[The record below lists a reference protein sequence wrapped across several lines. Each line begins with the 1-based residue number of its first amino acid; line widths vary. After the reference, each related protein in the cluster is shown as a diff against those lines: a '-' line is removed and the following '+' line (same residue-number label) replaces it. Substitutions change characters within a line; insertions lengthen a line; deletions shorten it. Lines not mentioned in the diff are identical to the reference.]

1 MTGESVQLV
10 QLGSR
15 YDLVDEIGRG
25 STATVWSGRR
35 RDTGERVAVK
45 VLHADLG
52 ADPDV
57 VARFVAERG
66 LLTAVVHPNLVRV
79 HDLVVDGE
87 RLALVCDLVTGG
99 TLRDRLAAGPMLL
112 PDAVR
117 IGHDIGSGLDA
128 LHRAGIVHAD
138 VKPENILLE
147 EGGSRPHRTAERA
160 LLTDLGVSRL
170 LGTGRVTAGA
180 RERERGLL
188 GTPGY
193 LAPEVALGAVPGA
206 AADVYALGVVLYEM
220 LTGQAPVRPSDD
232 RRPGT
237 RVNIT
242 GAQRPI
248 PDVPREVWRLVGRC
262 LRADP
267 EARVSAREASE
278 VLARREYGRI
288 VAPAASPMTPPPPR
302 QAPEPTLARLAPS
315 DGQPT
320 IQNAA
325 AEAELGLQIAPGLPA
340 GEPGTLARP
349 RVAGRQLLTAALAAV
364 GSCLLV
370 LIFGLL
376 ARSAAQSSAPSG
388 DGRDRHNTPVTPA
401 SGAVPMTGPMI
412 GPVTE
417 PTTGPKTV
425 TATAERYDAPTGWL
439 CRIPAVY
446 ALGTAKITIQ
456 PCIAVGATTARATL
470 RHEIAGAVPSGTS
483 LAATLRLLGGSESV
497 ASRTCDVLGVST
509 GDSSKCLDLEARAA
523 TGVAYRAVVAVDVGS
538 TDIAGVA
545 MGQEIGGSF
554 GKSPSMST
562 PIVQNG
568 SPQDRHTELPINH
581 KGST

>member
-1 MTGESVQLV
+1 MTSESALPH

-15 YDLVDEIGRG
+15 YDLIDEIGRG

-35 RDTGERVAVK
+35 RDTGQHVAVK
-45 VLHADLG
+45 VLHAHLG

-66 LLTAVVHPNLVRV
+66 VLTAVAHPNLVRV

-99 TLRDRLAAGPMLL
+99 TLRDRLAAGPMPLA
-112 PDAVR
+112 DAVR
-117 IGHDIGSGLDA
+117 IGHDIGSGLDE
-128 LHRAGIVHAD
+128 LHRSGIVHAD

-147 EGGSRPHRTAERA
+147 DVGSRPHRTAERA

-170 LGTGRVTAGA
+170 LATGRVPAGA

-193 LAPEVALGAVPGA
+193 LAPEVALGAVHGA

-220 LTGQAPVRPSDD
+220 LTGQAPEHASDNH
-232 RRPGT
+232 RPGM
-237 RVNIT
+237 RVNAT
-242 GAQRPI
+242 GEQRPI
-248 PDVPREVWRLVGRC
+248 PDVPREIWQLVGRC

-267 EARVSAREASE
+267 DARISAREASD
-278 VLARREYGRI
+278 VLARRDYGRV
-288 VAPAASPMTPPPPR
+288 VAPA
-302 QAPEPTLARLAPS
+302 
-315 DGQPT
+315 T
-320 IQNAA
+320 IHSAA
-325 AEAELGLQIAPGLPA
+325 AEAELGVLIAPGLPA
-340 GEPGTLARP
+340 GGPATRARP
-349 RVAGRQLLTAALAAV
+349 RVAVRQLLTAALAAV

-370 LIFGLL
+370 LAVGVL
-376 ARSAAQSSAPSG
+376 AQSSAQSSAPPG
-388 DGRDRHNTPVTPA
+388 DGRARHDTAVTPA
-401 SGAVPMTGPMI
+401 SAAVPMTGP
-412 GPVTE
+412 
-417 PTTGPKTV
+417 TTG

-470 RHEIAGAVPSGTS
+470 RHEIIGAALSGTS
-483 LAATLRLLGGSESV
+483 VVATIRLIAGSESV
-497 ASRTCDVLGVST
+497 ASRTCDVLGAGSESRAGRT
-509 GDSSKCLDLEARAA
+509 SAGGSGKCLDLEARAA
-523 TGVAYRAVVAVDVGS
+523 AGVAYRAVVVVDVGS
-538 TDIAGVA
+538 TDIAGA
-545 MGQEIGGSF
+545 ATRQEIGGSF

-568 SPQDRHTELPINH
+568 SPQDRYTEQPGNH
-581 KGST
+581 KGSM